1 MFCFPQAAILQGS
14 YLEHIRF
21 LGRMLGKVSPSLFL
35 ITFCGFH
42 KFNLIICVFVSIFFI
57 WLFLLLFWSTF
68 GVVFPKLFI

>member
-42 KFNLIICVFVSIFFI
+42 KFNLIICVFVSIFFY
-57 WLFLLLFWSTF
+57 L
-68 GVVFPKLFI
+68 VVFVIILEHFWCCLP